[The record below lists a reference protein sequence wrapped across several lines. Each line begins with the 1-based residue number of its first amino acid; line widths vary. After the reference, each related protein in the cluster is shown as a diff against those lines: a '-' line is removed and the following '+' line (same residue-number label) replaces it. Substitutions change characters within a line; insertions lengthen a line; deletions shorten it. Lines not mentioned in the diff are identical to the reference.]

1 MELKKLSIKLLVSWM
16 LILSSTQAQDI
27 DSSSVDTTIT
37 DRTCQLQ
44 HPVQCIEEFQV
55 MNQSLDM
62 ISLYLDGIL
71 KSLESDS
78 LQP

>member
-1 MELKKLSIKLLVSWM
+1 MVLKRRSIKLLVSWM

-27 DSSSVDTTIT
+27 DSSSVDTIT

-44 HPVQCIEEFQV
+44 TPIQCIEEFQV
-55 MNQSLDM
+55 MNQSIDM
-62 ISLYLDGIL
+62 ISFYLDGIL

>member
-1 MELKKLSIKLLVSWM
+1 MLVSWM

-27 DSSSVDTTIT
+27 DSSSVDTIT

-44 HPVQCIEEFQV
+44 TPIQCIEEFQV
-55 MNQSLDM
+55 MNQSIDM
-62 ISLYLDGIL
+62 ISFYLDGIL

>member
-1 MELKKLSIKLLVSWM
+1 MGLKKPSIKLLVSWM

-27 DSSSVDTTIT
+27 DSSSVDTLTN
-37 DRTCQLQ
+37 RTCQLQ
-44 HPVQCIEEFQV
+44 NPVECIEEFQV
-55 MNQSLDM
+55 MNQRIDT
-62 ISLYLDGIL
+62 INLYLDGIL

>member
-1 MELKKLSIKLLVSWM
+1 MVLKRRSIKLLVSWM

-27 DSSSVDTTIT
+27 DSSSVDTIT

-44 HPVQCIEEFQV
+44 HPIQCIEEFQV
-55 MNQSLDM
+55 MNQSIDM